1 MKFSDS
7 EFLGDKKKLK
17 EIKKSFNI
25 DEFNNILNS
34 STSSQTINKKKIKL
48 ADFFEILEKITD
60 IEISFYDEFTVN
72 NTEGLPGFL
81 RKISSKFEYEPIITF
96 RNTKDQFLNH
106 EEFGLMKCILNQ
118 KKDFQYYLI
127 SNCWFSK
134 AGSFPEGNVMCRNFF
149 TLNQKIDD
157 KKLLEIMYGIMKL
170 NKDKIT
176 AHIIKLYKKLNWSEE
191 KIKQNIKNSK
201 VFIYSPDP
209 ILTKLFSI
217 VRN

>member
-17 EIKKSFNI
+17 EIKKYFNI
-25 DEFNNILNS
+25 DQFNIILNK

-81 RKISSKFEYEPIITF
+81 RKISPKFGYEPIISF
-96 RNTKDQFLNH
+96 RYAKDEDINH
-106 EEFGLMKCILNQ
+106 EEFGLMKCILNK
-118 KKDFQYYLI
+118 KKDFQYYII
-127 SNCWFSK
+127 SNSWYSK
-134 AGSFPEGNVMCRNFF
+134 GGSFPQGDVTCRNFF
-149 TLNQKIDD
+149 NLNQEIDD

-170 NKDKIT
+170 NKDKIIAQT
-176 AHIIKLYKKLNWSEE
+176 IWLYKKLKWSEE
-191 KIKQNIKNSK
+191 KIKQYVKNPNVSIVVASK
-201 VFIYSPDP
+201 
-209 ILTKLFSI
+209 ILTKINSI
-217 VRN
+217 

>member
-1 MKFSDS
+1 
-7 EFLGDKKKLK
+7 
-17 EIKKSFNI
+17 
-25 DEFNNILNS
+25 
-34 STSSQTINKKKIKL
+34 
-48 ADFFEILEKITD
+48 
-60 IEISFYDEFTVN
+60 
-72 NTEGLPGFL
+72 LPGFL